1 MTPAVRG
8 RLLFFGACLPWLA
21 VLAVLAGLGWFTIDD
36 AYISFRYARNL
47 LEGHGLVFNPGE
59 RVEGYTNFLWVLEL
73 AALWRLSGV
82 PPDVYAPWLSVLCT
96 AATIAT
102 VLWWA
107 FHLPGIKARRLTAW
121 MALGF
126 LCASAAFGVWTSGGG
141 LETRQFTLFVALA
154 VALTSARPH
163 GRAALLLA
171 SASLGAAALTRPE
184 GSLFALCCFAWFGVW
199 HHFDEDRRPWRGHA
213 ACLVVP
219 CLLIVVGHYLFRYGY
234 YGEWLPNTYYAK
246 YVRPWYGRGLPY
258 LAMAALETG
267 LHVLLALALLALL
280 GNWRHNAR
288 WRGLA
293 KLGGASRG
301 DFAFALPLLCVGVH
315 MAYVARIGGDY
326 LHLRPLDIYWPL
338 LAVPAA
344 VGAARLGSWLKTVLP
359 RWRLPPSACPLAVFA
374 LALMQANVLQT
385 VALLGGIYL
394 QDAVKANLRSAP
406 AAWAVSKLPGLAT
419 LATLHAR
426 LGNRWP
432 TRRPY
437 VALLRN
443 PTRMQVKTWQH
454 AIRSKQPIG
463 YADVP
468 RGVLPEDAVALVR
481 PAGRL
486 PYALADLR
494 FVDYYGLTD
503 KTIARH
509 PVATSNGS
517 RIWGH
522 DRAPPPGYLQR
533 RGVNFAVG
541 KAATNE
547 RQALRHGTYAVELRP
562 GLWMPFDAPSIDWV
576 AERFPRFS
584 YDREADARL
593 ARMVAAARLLY
604 RGPFDVY
611 LHYRRLLYVKERCS
625 AFEPMVFVHVEP
637 VDAADLP
644 ASSRRAGFEN
654 LDFRLV
660 YDGWHLRRRRLGAVD
675 RCAASRLLPAY
686 PIAAIRTGQFESVGR
701 DRYHRFW
708 EQELRLVAAP

>member
-1 MTPAVRG
+1 MTPATVRG
-8 RLLFFGACLPWLA
+8 RLLFIGACAPWLA
-21 VLAVLAGLGWFTIDD
+21 VLAILAGLGWFTIDD

-73 AALWRLSGV
+73 AALWRLTGV

-102 VLWWA
+102 VLWWT
-107 FHLPGIKARRLTAW
+107 FHLPGLEARRLTAW

-163 GRAALLLA
+163 SRAALLLA

-184 GSLFALCCFAWFGVW
+184 GPLFALCCFAWFGARR
-199 HHFDEDRRPWRGHA
+199 HFDEDRRPWRGDV

-267 LHVLLALALLALL
+267 LHLLLGLALLALL
-280 GNWRHNAR
+280 GNCRRNAHGR
-288 WRGLA
+288 SLA
-293 KLGGASRG
+293 KLGGAFRG

-326 LHLRPLDIYWPL
+326 LHLRPLDVYWPL

-344 VGAARLGSWLKTVLP
+344 VGVVRLGSWLKTVLP
-359 RWRLPPSACPLAVFA
+359 RWRLPPSAWSLAVFA
-374 LALMQANVLQT
+374 LALLQANALQT
-385 VALLGGIYL
+385 VALLGGVYL
-394 QDAVKANLRSAP
+394 QDAVKTNLRSAP
-406 AAWAVSKLPGLAT
+406 AAWAVSKLPGLTT
-419 LATLHAR
+419 LAALHVR
-426 LGNRWP
+426 LG
-432 TRRPY
+432 
-437 VALLRN
+437 VL
-443 PTRMQVKTWQH
+443 MQDKTWQH
-454 AIRSKQPIG
+454 AIRSKQPVG

-468 RGVLPEDAVALVR
+468 RGVIPEDTVALVR

-486 PYALADLR
+486 PYALAGLR

-509 PVATSNGS
+509 PVATSNDS

-522 DRAPPPGYLQR
+522 DRAPPPGHLQR
-533 RGVNFAVG
+533 QGVNFAVG
-541 KAATNE
+541 KAATDE
-547 RQALRHGTYAVELRP
+547 GQALRHGTYAVELRP
-562 GLWMPFDAPSIDWV
+562 GLWMPFDASSMDWV

-593 ARMVAAARLLY
+593 ARMVAGARLLY
-604 RGPFDVY
+604 RGPFDIY
-611 LHYRRLLYVKERCS
+611 LHDRRLLYVKERCS

-644 ASSRRAGFEN
+644 ASSRRDGFEN

-660 YDGWHLRRRRLGAVD
+660 NDGWHWHRRRLGAVH

-701 DRYHRFW
+701 DGYHRFW
-708 EQELRLVAAP
+708 EQELRLVVAP